1 MESIEV
7 TWKRARSAY
16 NYYGKIKLRANGNA
30 CACSCVLRYVRL
42 RGLRYLPVRLSPRC
56 CGHRKEGL
64 GCCLLRMS
72 PVRCDGCG
80 PLAFQTIGDHYL
92 PEREKVR
99 MVTKIRWSTKLRLTR
114 AQIREKNFPPSLAV
128 FFRTMGETAESRPR
142 AATTNSRPFS
152 YPPVTSH
159 PNRPY
164 IFPPYAL
171 ESGRLC
177 FRYL

>member
-7 TWKRARSAY
+7 TWKRARGAY
-16 NYYGKIKLRANGNA
+16 NYYGKIKMRANGNA

-99 MVTKIRWSTKLRLTR
+99 MVTKIRWSTKLRFTR
-114 AQIREKNFPPSLAV
+114 AQIQEKNFPPSLAV
-128 FFRTMGETAESRPR
+128 FFRTTGETTESRPPR
-142 AATTNSRPFS
+142 
-152 YPPVTSH
+152 SH
-159 PNRPY
+159 NQ
-164 IFPPYAL
+164 FPTL
-171 ESGRLC
+171 LLST
-177 FRYL
+177 RYQPS